1 MKDFDQRWQELAA
14 HARRGRI
21 AQETPQPPAGFAN
34 RILAQAVANKG
45 PAVEDLWLEWL
56 RPALAVMTIVA
67 AVLTG
72 LEVHANR
79 PATLGRP
86 AVENT
91 IAQVL
96 WKL

>member
-1 MKDFDQRWQELAA
+1 MKNFDQRWQEMAA
-14 HARRGRI
+14 HARR
-21 AQETPQPPAGFAN
+21 AQNLPGPTTAPAGFAT
-34 RILAQAVANKG
+34 RILARSAANRA

-56 RPALAVMTIVA
+56 RPALAVTTVA
-67 AVLTG
+67 AAILTG
-72 LEVHANR
+72 LEVQANH
-79 PATLGRP
+79 PTTLGRP